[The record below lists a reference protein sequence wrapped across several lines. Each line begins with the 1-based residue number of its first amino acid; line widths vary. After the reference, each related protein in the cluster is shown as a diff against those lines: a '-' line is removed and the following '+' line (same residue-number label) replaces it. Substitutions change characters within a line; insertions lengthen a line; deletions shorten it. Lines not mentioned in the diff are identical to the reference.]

1 MMNLKDILAEVDA
14 IKIIEGKAT
23 LFNNIHFDSR
33 KVTKGDLF
41 VAVKGTQVNGHNFIN
56 SCIEKGASII
66 VCEILPHKINSE
78 ITYVQVEN
86 SAVTLGKLASNYYD
100 NPSSKLKLI
109 GITGTNGKTSTV
121 TMLFNLYRALGY
133 HVGLLSTV
141 ANRIDD
147 TEIKATH
154 TTPDALQLNA
164 LLSDMVNSGCDYCF
178 MEVSSHAIVQERISG
193 LEFAGAIFSNITHD
207 HLDFHKTFKEYI
219 RAKKKFFDELPSS
232 AFALVN
238 ADDKN
243 GEIMLQNTRASKK
256 FYGLKSLCDY
266 KAKIIEND
274 FNGLHILI
282 NNKDLWIPLVGE
294 FNAYNIMAVYA
305 TAIELGADE
314 LEVMQELSQIKTAEG
329 RFEFVQGNQGI
340 NAIVD
345 YAHTPDA
352 LLNVLNTINDIRG
365 GAGQL
370 ITVVGAGGDRD
381 KTKRPEMAAIAA
393 EKSNRLILTSDNPR
407 TEDPEAI
414 LDDMEA
420 GVTLDRKKFT
430 IRISNRKEAI
440 KTAFA
445 LAQKGDIILIAGKG
459 HEKYQE
465 INGMRYHFDD
475 KEVIHELITINQ

>member
-1 MMNLKDILAEVDA
+1 MINLNDILGNIAVV
-14 IKIIEGKAT
+14 KVIEGKT
-23 LFNNIHFDSR
+23 SLFNNIQFDSR
-33 KVTKGDLF
+33 KVSKDDLF
-41 VAVKGTQVNGHNFIN
+41 VAVNGTQVDGHKFIN
-56 SCIEKGASII
+56 SCIEQGACII
-66 VCEILPHKINSE
+66 VCETLPQELHPE
-78 ITYVQVEN
+78 ICYVQVEN
-86 SAVTLGKLASNYYD
+86 SAAVLGKLASNFYG

-121 TMLFNLYRALGY
+121 TMLFNLFRALGY

-141 ANRIDD
+141 ANRIDE

-154 TTPDALQLNA
+154 TTPDAIQLNA
-164 LLSDMVNSGCDYCF
+164 LLNEMVDVGCEYCF

-193 LEFAGAIFSNITHD
+193 LEFTGAIFSNITHD

-219 RAKKKFFDELPSS
+219 RAKKKFFDDLPFT

-238 ADDKN
+238 FDDKN
-243 GEIMLQNTRASKK
+243 GEIMLQNTKANKK
-256 FYGLKSLCDY
+256 SYGIRSMCDY
-266 KAKIIEND
+266 NARIIEND
-274 FNGLHILI
+274 FSGLHLYI
-282 NNKDLWIPLVGE
+282 NNKDLWVPLVGE
-294 FNAYNIMAVYA
+294 FNAYNLLAVYA
-305 TAIELGADE
+305 TAMEVGANE
-314 LEVMQELSQIKTAEG
+314 LEVLQELSQIETAEG
-329 RFEFVQGNQGI
+329 RFEFVPGSEGI

-352 LLNVLNTINDIRG
+352 LLNVINTINDIRG
-365 GAGQL
+365 GAGHL

-393 EKSNRLILTSDNPR
+393 DKSDRLILTSDNPR
-407 TEDPEAI
+407 TENPEAI

-420 GVTLDRKKFT
+420 GVTVDRKKIT
-430 IRISNRKEAI
+430 LRISNRKEAI

-465 INGMRYHFDD
+465 INGVRHHFDD
-475 KEVIHELITINQ
+475 KEIIRELITINQ

>member
-1 MMNLKDILAEVDA
+1 MKDIRNILGNIEVV
-14 IKIIEGKAT
+14 KMIEGST
-23 LFNNIHFDSR
+23 MLFNSIQFDSR
-33 KVTKGDLF
+33 KVEQSDLF
-41 VAVKGTQVNGHNFIN
+41 VAVNGTQVDGHKYID

-66 VCEILPHKINSE
+66 ICEHFPTNKKAD
-78 ITYVQVEN
+78 ITYIQVKD
-86 SAVTLGKLASNYYD
+86 SAATLGILSSNFYD

-121 TMLFNLYRALGY
+121 TMLFNLFRALGF

-141 ANRIDD
+141 SNRIDKQ
-147 TEIKATH
+147 EIKATH
-154 TTPDALQLNA
+154 TTPDAIQLNS
-164 LLSDMVNSGCDYCF
+164 LLNQMVEAGCEYCF

-193 LEFAGAIFSNITHD
+193 LKFSGGIFSNITHD

-219 RAKKKFFDELPSS
+219 RAKKLFFDKLPAT

-238 ADDKN
+238 IDDKN
-243 GEIMLQNTRASKK
+243 GEIMLQNTKAIKK
-256 FYGLKSLCDY
+256 TYGLKSICDY
-266 KAKIIEND
+266 KARIIEND
-274 FNGLHILI
+274 FNGLHLNI
-282 NNKDLWIPLVGE
+282 NNKDIWVPLVGE

-305 TAIELGADE
+305 TAMEVGANEIEILT
-314 LEVMQELSQIKTAEG
+314 ELSQIKTAEG
-329 RFEFVQGNQGI
+329 RFEFVQGENGI

-352 LLNVLNTINDIRG
+352 LLNVITTINDIRD

-381 KTKRPEMAAIAA
+381 KSKRPEMAAIAA
-393 EKSNRLILTSDNPR
+393 ERSNRLILTSDNPR
-407 TEDPEAI
+407 TENPESI

-420 GVTLDRKKFT
+420 GISIDRKRT
-430 IRISNRKEAI
+430 TLRIPDRKEAI

-465 INGMRYHFDD
+465 INGVRHHFDD
-475 KEVIHELITINQ
+475 KEVISELITINQ